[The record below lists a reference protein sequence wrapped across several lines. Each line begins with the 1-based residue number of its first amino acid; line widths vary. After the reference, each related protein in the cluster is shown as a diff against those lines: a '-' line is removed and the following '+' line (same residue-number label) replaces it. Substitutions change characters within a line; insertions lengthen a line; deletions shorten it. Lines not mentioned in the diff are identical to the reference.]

1 MSFSSNV
8 KEELSKLST
17 LSNKESVRAELIG
30 YLITSNINIDE
41 KNIKFSTESEY
52 NINRFSKL
60 LSNLGLINHE
70 IDIQG
75 KVYTI
80 SVKKSYLLEK
90 LLLENKEI
98 ILEDNAN
105 VKIQLE
111 DEICKKSIVRG
122 AFLGGGSINN
132 PENKYHLEI
141 IFSSKENAR
150 YISNI
155 VKEYEIECKI
165 LEKNNKYSLY
175 CKEGETISNL
185 LAFMGASSSVLKFEE
200 IRVVRDMRNNVNRLV
215 NCETANLNKTINA
228 SLKQIEDIKLIKE
241 KNQFKNLSKN
251 LQEISELRLKNPE
264 ASLLELGNMLD
275 VPVGKSGVN
284 HRLKAISEIADEIRK
299 NKEEDNRR

>member
-60 LSNLGLINHE
+60 LSNLEIINHE

-75 KVYTI
+75 KIYTI
-80 SVKKSYLLEK
+80 SFKKAYLLEK
-90 LLLENKEI
+90 LQLENEGI
-98 ILEDNAN
+98 ILEDNVN
-105 VKIQLE
+105 VKIGLE
-111 DEICKKSIVRG
+111 DEVCKKSIVRG
-122 AFLGGGSINN
+122 TFLGGGSINN
-132 PENKYHLEI
+132 PENKYHLDMA
-141 IFSSKENAR
+141 FSSQENAK
-150 YISNI
+150 YILNI
-155 VKEYEIECKI
+155 LKEYEIECKI
-165 LEKNNKYSLY
+165 LEKNNRYSLY

-241 KNQFKNLSKN
+241 TNKFENLSKN
-251 LQEISELRLKNPE
+251 LQEIAKLRLKNPE
-264 ASLLELGNMLD
+264 ASLLELGGML
-275 VPVGKSGVN
+275 
-284 HRLKAISEIADEIRK
+284 EIPMR
-299 NKEEDNRR
+299 

>member
-1 MSFSSNV
+1 M
-8 KEELSKLST
+8 
-17 LSNKESVRAELIG
+17 
-30 YLITSNINIDE
+30 
-41 KNIKFSTESEY
+41 
-52 NINRFSKL
+52 
-60 LSNLGLINHE
+60 
-70 IDIQG
+70 
-75 KVYTI
+75 
-80 SVKKSYLLEK
+80 
-90 LLLENKEI
+90 
-98 ILEDNAN
+98 
-105 VKIQLE
+105 
-111 DEICKKSIVRG
+111 
-122 AFLGGGSINN
+122 GGGSINN